1 METFIFDYS
10 LFLLKALTVLGVIG
24 GLIKLTKS
32 TDLQLPIQLK
42 SFNKRHQRQTAFLH
56 KAIKKK
62 MPKKKKT
69 KIKQSVYVIDFKGDM
84 RATAVNQLRDEITA
98 LLSIMTPQD
107 QVMIRLESP
116 GGTIIDYGLAHA
128 QLQRIKRNKNRLTIC
143 VDRVAASGGY
153 LMACVADHIIAAPFA
168 YIGSI
173 GVAMEMVNFHDLL
186 EKNNIKP
193 ETITSKKY
201 KRTLTPLSKT
211 TDEARAKVR
220 EELGIHQAQF
230 ETAISQ
236 YRPHLDMDRVAT
248 GEYWCAENAIQLG
261 LVDEI
266 GTSDDFIM
274 KHLPDHQVYE
284 VKAPVIKTMKQKM
297 FEKAL
302 AYVGL

>member
-1 METFIFDYS
+1 MDMFIFDYG
-10 LFLLKALTVLGVIG
+10 LFLFKALTVLGVIVCI
-24 GLIKLTKS
+24 IKMS
-32 TDLQLPIQLK
+32 QSADLKLPIQLK
-42 SFNKRHQRQTAFLH
+42 SFNKRHQQQTACLN
-56 KAIKKK
+56 KSIKRKTPK
-62 MPKKKKT
+62 TKKKK
-69 KIKQSVYVIDFKGDM
+69 IKQNLYVIDFKGDM
-84 RATAVNQLRDEITA
+84 RATAVTQLREEITA
-98 LLSIMTPQD
+98 LLSIMTPKD

-128 QLQRIKRNKNRLTIC
+128 QLQRIKRNRNKLTVC

-186 EKNNIKP
+186 EKNHIKP
-193 ETITSKKY
+193 ETITSKKF

-220 EELGIHQAQF
+220 EELGVHQAQF
-230 ETAISQ
+230 ESTISQ

-248 GEYWCAENAIQLG
+248 GEYWCAENAIHLG

-266 GTSDDFIM
+266 GTSDDFIVRS
-274 KHLPDHQVYE
+274 LADHQVYE
-284 VKAPVIKTMKQKM
+284 VKAPVIKTMKQKF